1 MSGLEPAVLAA
12 IIGSAGAVGSSI
24 IGSGGGGQGGSF
36 FQGAQMQ
43 PQALVPPGFEDAY
56 KMAGQLAMQRM
67 QEPQYVAP
75 MNPMSLGGAN
85 IASQFYMGQP
95 YQQPGL
101 MQYRP
106 GQGGLGMGGGMPGQG
121 MPGGQ
126 MPGMGGGMP
135 RQPMMPRPGGIPMP
149 GMPSPI
155 GGAPWM
161 QGGGRQPLPR

>member
-1 MSGLEPAVLAA
+1 MSGIEPALLAA
-12 IIGSAGAVGSSI
+12 IIGAGSSAASSI
-24 IGSGGGGQGGSF
+24 FGGGRDKGGSF
-36 FQGAQMQ
+36 FQGAEMQ

-75 MNPMSLGGAN
+75 MNPLSMGGAN

-106 GQGGLGMGGGMPGQG
+106 GQGGLGAPGMGQPQMPSPGMGGMPMPPMPRQGMQRPGMPMPGIPSPRMGGGMQR
-121 MPGGQ
+121 M
-126 MPGMGGGMP
+126 
-135 RQPMMPRPGGIPMP
+135 RR
-149 GMPSPI
+149 
-155 GGAPWM
+155 
-161 QGGGRQPLPR
+161 